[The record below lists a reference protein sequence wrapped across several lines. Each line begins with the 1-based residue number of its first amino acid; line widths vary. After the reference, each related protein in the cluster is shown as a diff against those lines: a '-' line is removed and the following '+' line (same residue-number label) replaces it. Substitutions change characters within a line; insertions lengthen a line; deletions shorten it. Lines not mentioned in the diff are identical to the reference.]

1 MTEAVPIPD
10 VREELERK
18 TLDELVRLTH
28 CVQEGR
34 LEEGEFSLIA
44 KSMWA
49 ITSGLVP
56 IESAELIAQAA
67 DEYPAPIRKAHFLNK
82 DGTAYTFAWNPE
94 KDNYVLVKRAPGVKA
109 ASHSVKAEREQRVA
123 TFDKV
128 FANLLQAGWVRL

>member
-56 IESAELIAQAA
+56 TESAELVAQAA
-67 DEYPAPIRKAHFLNK
+67 DEYPIPTHKAHFLK
-82 DGTAYTFAWNPE
+82 DGTVYTFAWNPE
-94 KDNYVLVKRAPGVKA
+94 KDDYVLVKRAVGQKPVSHLVKA
-109 ASHSVKAEREQRVA
+109 DRDARGG

-128 FANLLQAGWVRL
+128 FANLLNASWTRL